1 MMTESCDKLSYFI
14 GDKMSET
21 NNEAT
26 RTDESS
32 VADFDFDALADEVL
46 GFTPDTATQENV
58 ETTEELEDDNPI
70 VDEDADTVDEV
81 EGDNNDEEV
90 EDEDESEDATQ
101 EEETEESD
109 EATEVDMEFMVPVK
123 IDGEMGEVSMEEL
136 VANYQ
141 TKQSQSKKGDELAEH
156 AKALEAAGQ
165 QANMYAEVNAHLLQ
179 QEEAK
184 DVRILQSL
192 QAKVDKAFEEDDFE
206 ASKLNN
212 KLTKAK
218 EEYSSRKT
226 SRDNLMQGMAHQ
238 MGQQQQEHFS
248 KQVEHFNSVVPEL
261 IPDWSPEV
269 AQANR
274 AFALNIGLDES
285 MVDTMTDPMMVRA
298 IDGFRRLA
306 ESSIKGTVKRKK
318 APVKR
323 VPTKK
328 PSSTATKKS
337 NRVDHSRQKIAKGKG
352 TENDDKVLWDNAI
365 DHLFGE

>member
-26 RTDESS
+26 RMDESS

-46 GFTPDTATQENV
+46 GLTPDEATQENV

-81 EGDNNDEEV
+81 EEDEDEE
-90 EDEDESEDATQ
+90 EAGDEDESEDATQ
-101 EEETEESD
+101 EEEAEDSD
-109 EATEVDMEFMVPVK
+109 EATEVDMEFMVPIK
-123 IDGEMGEVSMEEL
+123 IDGKESEVSMEEL

-141 TKQSQSKKGDELAEH
+141 TKQSQSKKGDELAEQ

-165 QANMYAEVNAHLLQ
+165 QSEVYAQVNFELLNREDQ
-179 QEEAK
+179 K
-184 DVRILQSL
+184 DQRILKSL
-192 QAKVDKAFEEDDFE
+192 QEKVDKAYEDDDFE

-212 KLTKAK
+212 KLSKAK
-218 EEYSSRKT
+218 EEYTSRKT
-226 SRDNLMQGMAHQ
+226 SRDNLMQGMANQ

-248 KQVEHFNSVVPEL
+248 KQVEHFNSVVPKL

-274 AFALNIGLDES
+274 AFALNIGLEES